1 MRKNSLTFGSSTFL
15 LLSVLFLF
23 NGAACSPKSNNE
35 NKALFNKHYKEAI
48 VEGQQELRQY
58 LLTSFTPGASVA
70 VAHKGELLW
79 SQGAGLANKE
89 LDVKVDRFT
98 KFRIGSNSQLLTSYL
113 VAQLHQQG
121 KLHLDS
127 SFYHYVPDFPKKEYD
142 FSPLML
148 GANVA
153 GFYETNAS
161 YIQYLD
167 SLKTFREFLGVF
179 DSKPLMYEPG
189 AHYARSDYGIALL
202 AVLAEEVSS
211 LPYSKLVKE
220 YVIDTLALEH
230 TLADMPLI
238 ITENRSAPYDLDYIA
253 RLVNARPVNLMPFLP
268 VQGFLSTPEDLVKLG
283 QQMVKPGFFNEET
296 LRRMT
301 TRYRLSDG
309 REINYGFGWI
319 ITSDRFGRKV
329 YGSIGRTIGGA
340 SMVMVYP
347 EQELVVAMCSNKP
360 DEVNELPA
368 DKIAFHFLNKIDPR
382 SDDENS
388 GTTE

>member
-1 MRKNSLTFGSSTFL
+1 MRKNSLNFGFSTFL

-89 LDVKVDRFT
+89 LDVRVDRNT

-127 SFYHYVPDFPKKEYD
+127 SFYHYVPDFPGKEYD

-148 GANVA
+148 GAHVA
-153 GFYETNAS
+153 GFPETNAT
-161 YIQYLD
+161 YIQQLD
-167 SLKTFREFLGVF
+167 TIKTFREFLASF
-179 DSKPLMYEPG
+179 DTEPLVYQPG
-189 AHYARSDYGIALL
+189 DFYARSDFGVALL
-202 AVLAEEVSS
+202 AVMAEEISS
-211 LPYSKLVKE
+211 VPFSKLVKKH
-220 YVIDTLALEH
+220 VLDTLGMQN
-230 TLADMPLI
+230 TVPDMPLI

-268 VQGFLSTPEDLVKLG
+268 VQGFLSTPEDLVKLA
-283 QQMVKPGFFNEET
+283 QQMIKPGFFNEET
-296 LRRMT
+296 LRKMT

-329 YGSIGRTIGGA
+329 YGTIGRTIGGA

-368 DKIAFHFLNKIDPR
+368 DQIAFHFLNKIDPR
-382 SDDENS
+382 SDDENN
-388 GTTE
+388 GATE